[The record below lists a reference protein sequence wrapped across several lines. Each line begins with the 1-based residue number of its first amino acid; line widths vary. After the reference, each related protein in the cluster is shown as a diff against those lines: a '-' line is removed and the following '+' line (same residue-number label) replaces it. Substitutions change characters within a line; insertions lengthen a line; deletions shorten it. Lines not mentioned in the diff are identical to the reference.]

1 MTLAH
6 PRSAPAKALFT
17 LEEANQA
24 LPLVRAITA
33 DLVAEFRRLRLVGRE
48 RRALEQDPERRA
60 GAEHAA
66 LVATVRALSDQVE
79 VYLRELAA
87 LGLEVRDLELGQV
100 DFPTLMGPEPAFLC
114 WRLGEARVAFWHAA
128 DKGHAER
135 LPVAQERPAA
145 ALPA

>member
-1 MTLAH
+1 MSLAH
-6 PRSAPAKALFT
+6 ARSSATPKALFT

-48 RRALEQDPERRA
+48 RRALEQDPTRRA
-60 GAEHAA
+60 GAEHEA
-66 LVATVRALSDQVE
+66 LVESVRALSDQVE
-79 VYLRELAA
+79 AYLRELGA
-87 LGLEVRDLELGQV
+87 LGLEIRDLELGLV

-135 LPVAQERPAA
+135 LPVGPLPAA